1 MLFPPKSFLSFEE
14 DEMLQD
20 PTISFLLPSY
30 VEVQALASES
40 WASSLSWVISQGY
53 HLEVNTFI
61 DDEALKDVYD
71 LFLSLGVDH

>member
-1 MLFPPKSFLSFEE
+1 MLR
-14 DEMLQD
+14 D

-40 WASSLSWVISQGY
+40 WASFLSWIISQGY
-53 HLEVNTFI
+53 HPRVNTFI
-61 DDEALKDVYD
+61 NDEALKDVYD